1 MFEISNTCD
10 DSWLARAFEDV
21 VECILMQLRVQ
32 THPLARLFIFKHI
45 NGRACVYV
53 CICVYTMCVWVW
65 VRACVRACVHV
76 CVCGGGGGVEI
87 MWSWG

>member
-45 NGRACVYV
+45 KKFKRTLIYYDTDTEPASFRGNPFVKRHK
-53 CICVYTMCVWVW
+53 YT
-65 VRACVRACVHV
+65 
-76 CVCGGGGGVEI
+76 
-87 MWSWG
+87 